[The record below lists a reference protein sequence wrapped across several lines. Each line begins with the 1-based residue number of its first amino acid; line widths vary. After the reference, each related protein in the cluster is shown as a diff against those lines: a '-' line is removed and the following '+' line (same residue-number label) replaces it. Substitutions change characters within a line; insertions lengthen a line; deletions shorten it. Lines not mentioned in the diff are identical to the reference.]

1 MNCLLYYFI
10 RYSVMF
16 PSNFLSFK
24 SISAQEQF
32 QHKHD
37 NAGGRRNKKKTFSHP
52 GGKDGNCKCSPCGD
66 GVSGRSKDGRKGHDS
81 QCHIRNIIKKRTK
94 CYVFD
99 FFPNQGQRKDADQR
113 GDAYHDCNIKK
124 DIILHLQNPP

>member
-1 MNCLLYYFI
+1 MQAAEETKKRL
-10 RYSVMF
+10 F
-16 PSNFLSFK
+16 P
-24 SISAQEQF
+24 IQAARMATASAAHAEMGF
-32 QHKHD
+32 PV
-37 NAGGRRNKKKTFSHP
+37 AGHN
-52 GGKDGNCKCSPCGD
+52 
-66 GVSGRSKDGRKGHDS
+66 S

-99 FFPNQGQRKDADQR
+99 FFPNQGQREDTDQC